1 MKKITKK
8 LIILFGIIL
17 INTLPL
23 AAQGGGGPE
32 CIGDNLMELQFYGYG
47 SCQDLLSAG
56 YPIGADSFLDQL
68 CCETFSG
75 YSNDNCPGDN
85 MEFVN
90 FNLGVSS
97 CSEFFALSGYPIG
110 ADPTIDQ
117 MCCGTISG
125 GCTDNVNEINNMGF
139 ANCSDFL
146 SMTGYPIGAD
156 PYIEDICCGT
166 ISSQN
171 SGCTDNV
178 MELQNYGFGS
188 CQDLLAD
195 GYPIGYDPMLDEL
208 CCETFD
214 PYLNG
219 ECPGDN
225 NEFINLHH
233 GLSGCSEFIEVYNYT
248 GGDPLID
255 LICCGSLS
263 GGNEIVDC
271 DGVVNGSALVDDCGD
286 CISALVYDYV
296 AHEVLGSAPTAD
308 VELGPNQLFVEP
320 NHPSNPY
327 WNANCVSTLGCMDPN
342 ALNFNYMANEDDGSC
357 EYDEPHDCGEE
368 TIIGDIELYYEAN
381 GPNSI
386 YVHLDPN
393 DLDAYFGTQLPNN
406 SELSETFIITS
417 NPTVWLFD
425 FRDFDNVIQLST
437 ADGEPHNLEDG
448 STYGGQL
455 YSVFACDDLL
465 NYSPEILSIPP
476 PVQINNGESISL
488 LSVNDLWELGA
499 FYDQDNSLEELIIT
513 LDVNPDLISL
523 DWDGTYD
530 SNPIISAVSGF
541 IGSTEIELCISDNNS
556 TVCAINE
563 IIISGDNNQS
573 DINYGHYG
581 PGGSDS
587 VLWDP
592 DLVWT
597 CNGCNGLDLIDADT
611 VMGMSTNMFVGICY
625 NLDAYSTDPM
635 DNESC
640 MAMDYPSVW
649 VGFNNEYVCE
659 DNEDEL
665 IYLMTDGMTSDEID
679 MQMQM
684 INDAGGAC
692 NFVIP
697 FAFGDPL
704 LENLCCESISNFD
717 PSDMCE
723 SGDCI
728 QDCYGMWLDH
738 SAIQEFY
745 GNSICDDFMNC
756 EIFNFDGGDCG
767 NFNTYLGTWEIQSW
781 IQEGEEGITDDANAY
796 FNFYEW
802 GDFSVGFNDQIN
814 FGQFQV
820 SADNEIIIMP
830 SPDES
835 ITFSVYEEGDMII
848 LTDVMGGNVITLM
861 ATESIFGCLDSN
873 NPAYNQD
880 ANAMDYSTCEIGC
893 FDENACN
900 FGQSDAVYCDYNCC
914 TNPNACNFG
923 EEADCEVPEY
933 SCDCDGNIPDYSN
946 VGWEVDLVAI
956 NLMENSDVHII
967 GYWHD
972 SSITSEIYVN
982 LQHGWDNTFVGNFD
996 GPPNAT
1002 FSYYVVVDGVEYGNC
1017 NGEPYQIGFNDLD
1030 YDNPCMV
1037 WNNTNAISP
1046 NNCAEMY
1053 DCNGLQY
1060 NEVQWIDQAYSL
1072 IGNGEC
1078 ESDWIGW
1085 YTFNCEEFDYE
1096 SGDCSP
1102 DNCNEYIE
1110 IDVPLE
1116 LSSGWNMIGYTCWEP
1131 INAIDA
1137 FTDISNKIEIVKD
1150 GWGMAYIPDWEF
1162 NGLGNFEYG
1171 KGYQIKMF
1179 EDVNDFQF
1187 CKTIIRQ

>member
-1 MKKITKK
+1 MKKIINY

-23 AAQGGGGPE
+23 AAQGGGGGTE
-32 CIGDNLMELQFYGYG
+32 CIGDDNVMELQNYGWG

-56 YPIGADSFLDQL
+56 YPIGADPMLDEL
-68 CCETFSG
+68 CCATFSA
-75 YSNDNCPGDN
+75 YSNGNCPGDN
-85 MEFVN
+85 IYFVN
-90 FNLGVSS
+90 NNLGFSS
-97 CSEFFALSGYPIG
+97 CSDFLSMTGYPIG
-110 ADPTIDQ
+110 MDPTIDQ
-117 MCCGTISG
+117 MCCGTISSA
-125 GCTDNVNEINNMGF
+125 CSDNTNEINNMGF

-171 SGCTDNV
+171 SGCTDNI
-178 MELQNYGFGS
+178 MELQNSGWGS
-188 CQDLLAD
+188 CQDLLSAGYPIGADPFLDLLCCETFSGYENGECPGDNMDFVNNNLGFSSCSEFFEITGYPIGADPTIDQMCCGTISDMPNGDSDCTDNLMEIQNYGYGSCADLIAD
-195 GYPIGYDPMLDEL
+195 GYPIGYDPMLDQL
-208 CCETFD
+208 CCETFSG
-214 PYLNG
+214 YENG

-225 NEFINLHH
+225 MDYVNNNL
-233 GLSGCSEFIEVYNYT
+233 GFSSCSEFFMMT
-248 GGDPLID
+248 GYPTGADPTID
-255 LICCGSLS
+255 QMCCGTISDMS
-263 GGNEIVDC
+263 N
-271 DGVVNGSALVDDCGD
+271 VV
-286 CISALVYDYV
+286 
-296 AHEVLGSAPTAD
+296 H
-308 VELGPNQLFVEP
+308 
-320 NHPSNPY
+320 
-327 WNANCVSTLGCMDPN
+327 GCMDPG
-342 ALNFNYMANEDDGSC
+342 AFNYNSDAMYDDGSC
-357 EYDEPHDCGEE
+357 VSEDGYFVSMSCHPVH
-368 TIIGDIELYYEAN
+368 IN
-381 GPNSI
+381 GGYWDNF
-386 YVHLDPN
+386 
-393 DLDAYFGTQLPNN
+393 FGTHPDIPIEPGDMLIVSMNGISHTLEVTGFGGY
-406 SELSETFIITS
+406 SESGCNVKYVYFDGDLSDIFS
-417 NPTVWLFD
+417 GPLM
-425 FRDFDNVIQLST
+425 
-437 ADGEPHNLEDG
+437 DG
-448 STYGGQL
+448 SIIQ
-455 YSVFACDDLL
+455 
-465 NYSPEILSIPP
+465 
-476 PVQINNGESISL
+476 
-488 LSVNDLWELGA
+488 
-499 FYDQDNSLEELIIT
+499 FYD
-513 LDVNPDLISL
+513 
-523 DWDGTYD
+523 
-530 SNPIISAVSGF
+530 
-541 IGSTEIELCISDNNS
+541 
-556 TVCAINE
+556 
-563 IIISGDNNQS
+563 SGDTNQS
-573 DINYGHYG
+573 GVNYGHYG
-581 PGGSDS
+581 PGGVDS

-592 DLVWT
+592 DLEWT
-597 CNGCNGLDLIDADT
+597 CNGCNALDLIDADT
-611 VMGMSTNMFVGICY
+611 VMGMSTNMFVGVCY
-625 NLDAYSTDPM
+625 NLDAYSTEPM

-640 MAMDYPSVW
+640 MSMDYSSVW

-665 IYLMTDGMTSDEID
+665 INLMTDGMTSDEID

-704 LENLCCESISNFD
+704 VESLCCESISNFD
-717 PSDMCE
+717 PSNLCE

-738 SAIQEFY
+738 STIDEFY
-745 GNSICDDFMNC
+745 GNGLCDDFMNC
-756 EIFNFDGGDCG
+756 EMLNFDGGDCG
-767 NFNTYLGTWEIQSW
+767 NLNTYIGTWDIQSW

-802 GDFSVGFNDQIN
+802 GEFSVGFNDQIN
-814 FGQFQV
+814 FGQFEV
-820 SADNEIIIMP
+820 TVDNEIIIMP

-835 ITFSVYEEGDMII
+835 ITFSVYTEGDMMI
-848 LTDVMGGNVITLM
+848 LTDEMGEHVITLM

-873 NPAYNQD
+873 NPSYNQD
-880 ANAMDYSTCEIGC
+880 ANAMDYSTCETGC
-893 FDENACN
+893 FDEIACN

-923 EEADCEVPEY
+923 EEADCEMPEY

-946 VGWEVDLVAI
+946 VGWEVDLVAVDV
-956 NLMENSDVHII
+956 MENSDVHII
-967 GYWHD
+967 GFWHD
-972 SSITSEIYVN
+972 SLITSEIHVN

-1053 DCNGLQY
+1053 DCNGPQY
-1060 NEVQWIDQAYSL
+1060 NEIQWIDQAYSL

-1096 SGDCSP
+1096 NGDCSP
-1102 DNCNEYIE
+1102 DNCDEYIE

-1116 LSSGWNMIGYTCWEP
+1116 LASGWNMIGYTCWEP

-1171 KGYQIKMF
+1171 KGYQIKML
-1179 EDVNDFQF
+1179 EQVDGFQF
-1187 CKTIIRQ
+1187 CKTIIKQ